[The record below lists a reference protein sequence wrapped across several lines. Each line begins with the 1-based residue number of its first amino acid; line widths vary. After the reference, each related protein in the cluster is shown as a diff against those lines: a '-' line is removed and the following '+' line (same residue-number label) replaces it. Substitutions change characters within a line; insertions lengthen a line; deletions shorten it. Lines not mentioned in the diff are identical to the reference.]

1 MHDDMSDQAIETDGN
16 GKAQNGLDRAGR
28 LRERIRLSQ
37 AIAAQRA
44 RIEAT
49 GGKPSED
56 EAARMVSEFHARGG
70 QVTICPP
77 ADDTLGDSETSHSKR
92 RPDYAATSA
101 SLSRRRASAGSARRQ
116 SPGAAA

>member
-1 MHDDMSDQAIETDGN
+1 MHDNMSDRATKADDN
-16 GKAQNGLDRAGR
+16 GKAQSGPDRAER

-37 AIAAQRA
+37 TIAAQRA

-70 QVTICPP
+70 QVTFCPP
-77 ADDTLGDSETSHSKR
+77 PDNRVTDGEPGGGKR
-92 RPDYAATSA
+92 R
-101 SLSRRRASAGSARRQ
+101 
-116 SPGAAA
+116 

>member
-1 MHDDMSDQAIETDGN
+1 MHDDITDQTIKTDDN
-16 GKAQNGLDRAGR
+16 GMAQSGPDRAGR

-37 AIAAQRA
+37 TIAAQRA

-77 ADDTLGDSETSHSKR
+77 PDDSVTDGAPEHGKR
-92 RPDYAATSA
+92 R
-101 SLSRRRASAGSARRQ
+101 
-116 SPGAAA
+116 

>member
-1 MHDDMSDQAIETDGN
+1 MHDDMNDQAIETDGN
-16 GKAQNGLDRAGR
+16 GKAQSGLDRASR

-37 AIAAQRA
+37 TIAAQRA

-70 QVTICPP
+70 QVIVCPP
-77 ADDTLGDSETSHSKR
+77 PDDSVTDGEPDHGKR
-92 RPDYAATSA
+92 R
-101 SLSRRRASAGSARRQ
+101 
-116 SPGAAA
+116 

>member
-1 MHDDMSDQAIETDGN
+1 MHDDMSDRAIETDNN
-16 GKAQNGLDRAGR
+16 GKAQSGLDRAGR
-28 LRERIRLSQ
+28 LRERLRLSQ
-37 AIAAQRA
+37 TIAAQRA

-77 ADDTLGDSETSHSKR
+77 PDDSVTDGELGYGKR
-92 RPDYAATSA
+92 R
-101 SLSRRRASAGSARRQ
+101 
-116 SPGAAA
+116 

>member
-1 MHDDMSDQAIETDGN
+1 MHDDSSDKAIETEA
-16 GKAQNGLDRAGR
+16 KAHNGLDRADR

-37 AIAAQRA
+37 TIAAQRA

-70 QVTICPP
+70 QVTVCPP
-77 ADDTLGDSETSHSKR
+77 PDDSAADGEPSHIQR
-92 RPDYAATSA
+92 R
-101 SLSRRRASAGSARRQ
+101 
-116 SPGAAA
+116 

>member
-1 MHDDMSDQAIETDGN
+1 MHDDISDQATETET
-16 GKAQNGLDRAGR
+16 KARGGLDRADR
-28 LRERIRLSQ
+28 IRERIRLSQ
-37 AIAAQRA
+37 TIAAQRA

-77 ADDTLGDSETSHSKR
+77 PDDSVTDGEPDHGKR
-92 RPDYAATSA
+92 R
-101 SLSRRRASAGSARRQ
+101 
-116 SPGAAA
+116 

>member
-1 MHDDMSDQAIETDGN
+1 MHDDMSGQAIEADGN
-16 GKAQNGLDRAGR
+16 GKAQSGLDRAGR

-37 AIAAQRA
+37 TIAAQRA

-49 GGKPSED
+49 GGKPSEH

-77 ADDTLGDSETSHSKR
+77 PDDSVTDDEPEHGKR
-92 RPDYAATSA
+92 R
-101 SLSRRRASAGSARRQ
+101 
-116 SPGAAA
+116 

>member
-16 GKAQNGLDRAGR
+16 GKAQSGLDRAGR

-37 AIAAQRA
+37 TIAAQRA

-49 GGKPSED
+49 GGKPSEG

-77 ADDTLGDSETSHSKR
+77 PDDTVTDGEPGHGKR
-92 RPDYAATSA
+92 R
-101 SLSRRRASAGSARRQ
+101 
-116 SPGAAA
+116 

>member
-1 MHDDMSDQAIETDGN
+1 MHDDISDQTTETGT
-16 GKAQNGLDRAGR
+16 KARGGLDRADR

-37 AIAAQRA
+37 TIAAQRA

-77 ADDTLGDSETSHSKR
+77 ADDSVTDGELGGER
-92 RPDYAATSA
+92 R
-101 SLSRRRASAGSARRQ
+101 
-116 SPGAAA
+116 

>member
-1 MHDDMSDQAIETDGN
+1 MHDDMSDQAIETDDN
-16 GKAQNGLDRAGR
+16 RKAQSGLDRAGR

-37 AIAAQRA
+37 TIAAQRA

-49 GGKPSED
+49 GGKPSEH

-77 ADDTLGDSETSHSKR
+77 PDDSVADDEPEHGKR
-92 RPDYAATSA
+92 R
-101 SLSRRRASAGSARRQ
+101 
-116 SPGAAA
+116 

>member
-1 MHDDMSDQAIETDGN
+1 MHHDMSNKAIKTHDN
-16 GKAQNGLDRAGR
+16 GKAQSGPDRAGR

-37 AIAAQRA
+37 TIAAQRA

-77 ADDTLGDSETSHSKR
+77 TDDTVTEGEPGHVKR
-92 RPDYAATSA
+92 R
-101 SLSRRRASAGSARRQ
+101 
-116 SPGAAA
+116 

>member
-1 MHDDMSDQAIETDGN
+1 MHDDITDQAIKPDDN
-16 GKAQNGLDRAGR
+16 GKAQSGPDRAGR

-37 AIAAQRA
+37 TIAAQRA

-77 ADDTLGDSETSHSKR
+77 AEDGVTDGKPGHGKR
-92 RPDYAATSA
+92 R
-101 SLSRRRASAGSARRQ
+101 
-116 SPGAAA
+116 

>member
-1 MHDDMSDQAIETDGN
+1 MHDDMSNQASETGDN
-16 GKAQNGLDRAGR
+16 GTTQSGLDRAGR

-37 AIAAQRA
+37 TIAAQRA

-70 QVTICPP
+70 QVTVCPP
-77 ADDTLGDSETSHSKR
+77 PDDSAADGEPGHIQR
-92 RPDYAATSA
+92 R
-101 SLSRRRASAGSARRQ
+101 
-116 SPGAAA
+116 

>member
-16 GKAQNGLDRAGR
+16 SKAQSGLDRAGR

-37 AIAAQRA
+37 TIAAQRA

-49 GGKPSED
+49 GGKPSEG

-77 ADDTLGDSETSHSKR
+77 PDDTGTDGEPGHGKR
-92 RPDYAATSA
+92 R
-101 SLSRRRASAGSARRQ
+101 
-116 SPGAAA
+116 

>member
-1 MHDDMSDQAIETDGN
+1 MHDDMNDQAIETDGN
-16 GKAQNGLDRAGR
+16 GKAQSGIDRADR

-37 AIAAQRA
+37 TIAAQRA

-70 QVTICPP
+70 QVTVCPP
-77 ADDTLGDSETSHSKR
+77 PDDSVSDGEPDHSKR
-92 RPDYAATSA
+92 R
-101 SLSRRRASAGSARRQ
+101 
-116 SPGAAA
+116 

>member
-1 MHDDMSDQAIETDGN
+1 MHDDMSDQAIKTDDN
-16 GKAQNGLDRAGR
+16 GKAQSGPGRAGR

-37 AIAAQRA
+37 TIAAQKA
-44 RIEAT
+44 RIETT

-77 ADDTLGDSETSHSKR
+77 SDDSVTDGEPAHGKR
-92 RPDYAATSA
+92 R
-101 SLSRRRASAGSARRQ
+101 
-116 SPGAAA
+116 

>member
-1 MHDDMSDQAIETDGN
+1 MHHDMSNKAIKTHDN
-16 GKAQNGLDRAGR
+16 GKAQSGPDRAGR

-37 AIAAQRA
+37 TIAAQRA

-77 ADDTLGDSETSHSKR
+77 PDDSVTDGEPGHGKR
-92 RPDYAATSA
+92 R
-101 SLSRRRASAGSARRQ
+101 
-116 SPGAAA
+116 

>member
-1 MHDDMSDQAIETDGN
+1 MHDDTSDKVTKTEA
-16 GKAQNGLDRAGR
+16 KAQSGLDRAER
-28 LRERIRLSQ
+28 YRERFRLSQ
-37 AIAAQRA
+37 TIAAQGA

-77 ADDTLGDSETSHSKR
+77 ADDTLSDNETNHSKR
-92 RPDYAATSA
+92 R
-101 SLSRRRASAGSARRQ
+101 
-116 SPGAAA
+116 

>member
-1 MHDDMSDQAIETDGN
+1 MHDDISDQATETEA
-16 GKAQNGLDRAGR
+16 KARGGLDRAER
-28 LRERIRLSQ
+28 IRERIQLSQ
-37 AIAAQRA
+37 TIAAQRA

-77 ADDTLGDSETSHSKR
+77 PDDSVSDDEPGHGKR
-92 RPDYAATSA
+92 R
-101 SLSRRRASAGSARRQ
+101 
-116 SPGAAA
+116 

>member
-1 MHDDMSDQAIETDGN
+1 MHDEMSDQAIASGGN
-16 GKAQNGLDRAGR
+16 AKAQSGLDRAGR

-37 AIAAQRA
+37 TIAAQRA

-56 EAARMVSEFHARGG
+56 EAARMVSAFHARGG

-77 ADDTLGDSETSHSKR
+77 PDDSVTDDE
-92 RPDYAATSA
+92 
-101 SLSRRRASAGSARRQ
+101 
-116 SPGAAA
+116 PGHGKGR